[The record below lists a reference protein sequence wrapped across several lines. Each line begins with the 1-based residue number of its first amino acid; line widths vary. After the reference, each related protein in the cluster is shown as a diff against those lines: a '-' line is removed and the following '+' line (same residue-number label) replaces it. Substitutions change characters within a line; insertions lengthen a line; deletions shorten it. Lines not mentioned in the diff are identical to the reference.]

1 MRDEF
6 RPAIEAAQEQLA
18 DQEKQVRETK
28 KAIEAMCV
36 LAKVDPMY
44 LEVEEGASK
53 PASIRADTF
62 YGKRMSTAAR
72 EYLEMRRTMSL
83 GPASPREVYEAL
95 TDGGFSFDTKDEQT
109 ALVSLRATLRKS
121 SSIFHRLPNGQY
133 GLLKWYEH
141 VKAERNAAK
150 NKEVEEEDEE
160 AEAERNG

>member
-1 MRDEF
+1 
-6 RPAIEAAQEQLA
+6 
-18 DQEKQVRETK
+18 
-28 KAIEAMCV
+28 
-36 LAKVDPMY
+36 
-44 LEVEEGASK
+44 
-53 PASIRADTF
+53 
-62 YGKRMSTAAR
+62 MSTAAR

-95 TDGGFSFDTKDEQT
+95 TDGGFSFDTKDEQIV
-109 ALVSLRATLRKS
+109 LVSLRATLRKS